1 MWDLVNGSFEIF
13 GGFFILISC
22 VKLLRE
28 KKVRGVSWVHITYF
42 TLWGF
47 WNLAYYPHLEQ
58 WISLVG
64 TILIVFMNC
73 FWLGLM
79 IYFIRKER
87 NES

>member
-13 GGFFILISC
+13 GGFFILFSC
-22 VKLLRE
+22 IKLYRD
-28 KKVRGVSWVHITYF
+28 KKVRGVSWVHLTYF

-58 WISLVG
+58 WTSFVGGGLVV
-64 TILIVFMNC
+64 LANC

-79 IYFIRKER
+79 IYYIRKEQK
-87 NES
+87 